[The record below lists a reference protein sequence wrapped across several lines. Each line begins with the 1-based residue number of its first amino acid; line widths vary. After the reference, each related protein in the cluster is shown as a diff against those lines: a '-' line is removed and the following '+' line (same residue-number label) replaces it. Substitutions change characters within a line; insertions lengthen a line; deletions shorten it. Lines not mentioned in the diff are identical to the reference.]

1 MGAGRA
7 LLFGSTFAAL
17 LLGAAAASANAACD
31 RAREIPAPGGLD
43 AAAEAT
49 VCEINEERARR
60 GRAPL
65 RENPSL
71 ARAAIRYSRVMV
83 ARRFFG
89 HVTPWGEDLR
99 DRLLGSGYV
108 SRAEPWQGAENLGW
122 GTGALSTPAAM
133 VTGWMESPG
142 HRANLLD
149 GRWQRLGVGVVPGTP
164 RRTPVEGATYTLLL
178 GSVDRGASRAR
189 TTKRVMVGRKV
200 RGGS

>member
-1 MGAGRA
+1 MGVGRA
-7 LLFGSTFAAL
+7 LLFGSTFAGL
-17 LLGAAAASANAACD
+17 LLGATAASANATCGD
-31 RAREIPAPGGLD
+31 AREIPAPGELD
-43 AAAEAT
+43 DAVDAT

-71 ARAAIRYSRVMV
+71 ARAATRYSRVMV

-108 SRAEPWQGAENLGW
+108 SRAEPWHGAENLGW

-149 GRWQRLGVGVVPGTP
+149 GRWRRLGVGVVAGTP
-164 RRTPVEGATYTLLL
+164 RRTRIAGATYTLLL
-178 GSVDRGASRAR
+178 GSVDRGPSGRA
-189 TTKRVMVGRKV
+189 TKHVMVGRKV
-200 RGGS
+200 RAGA